1 MGAADEPAPFAAPL
15 RERDV
20 ERDPFGQ
27 FAKWFEDARESG
39 VRVPEAAALATAGL
53 DGVPSARMVLVK
65 ETGASGFVFYSNF
78 HSHKGEEL
86 AANSR
91 AALLFYWD
99 PLGRQVRIEGEARRL
114 SDQESARYI
123 RARPRGSQLS
133 ALASPQSQVIPSR
146 DWLERRVADL
156 AAAYDGRELPVHET
170 WGGFRLTASSIEFWQ
185 HREDRLHDRLRYAR
199 SSDGW
204 VIERLAP

>member
-1 MGAADEPAPFAAPL
+1 VGADDDGPRFAQPL

-20 ERDPFGQ
+20 EQDPFRQ
-27 FAKWFEDARESG
+27 FAAWFDEARDRG
-39 VRVPEAAALATAGL
+39 VRMPEAAALATASL
-53 DGVPSARMVLVK
+53 EGVPSSRMVLVK
-65 ETGASGFVFYSNF
+65 EAAASGFVFYSNF

-86 AANSR
+86 AANPH

-114 SDQESARYI
+114 SDPESDRYI
-123 RARPRGSQLS
+123 RTRPRGSQLS

-156 AAAYDGRELPVHET
+156 AATYDGRELPVHDT
-170 WGGFRLTASSIEFWQ
+170 WGGFRLTASTIEFWQ
-185 HREDRLHDRLRYAR
+185 HREDRLHDRLRYR
-199 SSDGW
+199 RTSEGW
-204 VIERLAP
+204 QVERLAP